1 MVINDLDRL
10 KMMSSIPVNYN
21 LLLCYFLTH
30 QMSLPRCL
38 LSPRSRNH
46 FEGHPSILLKTSK
59 KTENNFEIGS
69 MSIAILNGFSMLD
82 WFEPKISFI
91 FSPAYLS
98 SRRTNPTA
106 LKLLFCVLAMWYE
119 SGIKMLAGPCPC
131 PRWSS
136 EISFG
141 SLGS

>member
-1 MVINDLDRL
+1 MVITDLDRL
-10 KMMSSIPVNYN
+10 KMMSSLPVNYN
-21 LLLCYFLTH
+21 LLLCYGLTH

-59 KTENNFEIGS
+59 KTENNSEIG
-69 MSIAILNGFSMLD
+69 MSFAIINGFSMLD
-82 WFEPKISFI
+82 WFEQKISFI

-141 SLGS
+141 SLES